1 MADFNNCSPKE
12 FCLEGQFLGFAT
24 DDGKL
29 KYLRLSVLSEEMQIK
44 IPKAMRFTVALLLQ
58 PGESIRVTGT
68 GKYGRAGQAKLKA
81 TQIVPL
87 AESDIPS
94 ALEIPSTSVVSVTP
108 AAKIGVA
115 RSGCEIFAGNS
126 GAIATNADEVSIG
139 GLSVKVD
146 RTFTQQR
153 SKNPPKVKVL
163 VCQKSGCLKRG
174 GKKLCEDLDRTIC
187 DRQWENYVT
196 IERTGC
202 LKRCSSAPNLVI
214 MPGKQRHKEV
224 RPKTLPQITDA
235 IHNLIGGEG
244 CVATRG

>member
-1 MADFNNCSPKE
+1 MADSNNCSPKE

-87 AESDIPS
+87 AESAAAI
-94 ALEIPSTSVVSVTP
+94 ALEIPSTSVPSPTHS
-108 AAKIGVA
+108 AKIGA
-115 RSGCEIFAGNS
+115 TLSGCENFRGN
-126 GAIATNADEVSIG
+126 IADGVSTEI
-139 GLSVKVD
+139 LPVKTD
-146 RTFTQQR
+146 RSFMKQR
-153 SKNPPKVKVL
+153 SKSQPKIKVL

-174 GKKLCEDLDRTIC
+174 GKGLCEALDRTIC
-187 DRQWENYVT
+187 DRQWEKYVT

-214 MPGKQRHKEV
+214 MPGKQRHTEV
-224 RPKTLPQITDA
+224 RSKTLPQIADA
-235 IHNLIGGEG
+235 INNLIGETG
-244 CVATRG
+244 

>member
-1 MADFNNCSPKE
+1 MADSNNCSPKE
-12 FCLEGQFLGFAT
+12 FCLEGQFLGFASH
-24 DDGKL
+24 DGKL

-87 AESDIPS
+87 AESDAPI
-94 ALEIPSTSVVSVTP
+94 ALAIPSTSLASVTH

-115 RSGCEIFAGNS
+115 RSGCEAFRGN
-126 GAIATNADEVSIG
+126 TADEVSMG
-139 GLSVKVD
+139 ALPVKSD
-146 RTFTQQR
+146 RTFIQQR
-153 SKNPPKVKVL
+153 SKSQPKIKVL

-174 GKKLCEDLDRTIC
+174 GKGLCEALDRTIC
-187 DRQWENYVT
+187 DRQWEKYVT

-214 MPGKQRHKEV
+214 MPGKQRHAEV
-224 RPKTLPQITDA
+224 RPKTLPQIAAA
-235 IHNLIGGEG
+235 IHNLIGDAD
-244 CVATRG
+244 CVAARV